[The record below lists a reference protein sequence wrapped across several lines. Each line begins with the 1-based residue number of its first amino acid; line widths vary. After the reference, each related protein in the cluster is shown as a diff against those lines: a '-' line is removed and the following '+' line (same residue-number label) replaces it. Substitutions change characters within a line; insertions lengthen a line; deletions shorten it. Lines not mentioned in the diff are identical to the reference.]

1 MTKTT
6 LTTLLDIEYPIIQG
20 GMAWISDADLA
31 AAVSNAGGLGVI
43 AGGNAERHF
52 VEIQID
58 KMKHLTNKPYALNV
72 MLLSPFADDII
83 DLAIE
88 KKVPIVITGA
98 GSPGKYIE
106 RLKEAG
112 IKIIPVVPSVALAR
126 RMEGLGVDALIA
138 EGTEAGGHIGEL
150 TTMALVPQVI
160 DAVNIPV
167 VAAGGIAD
175 GRGAAAAFMLGAC
188 GIQVGTRFLVATE
201 CNVHRNY
208 KDMILDAKDT
218 SAVVSGRPTGHPVRI
233 LKNKLYRQYCELE
246 KNGASPEE
254 LEALGAGSLRKA
266 VVEGDVTY
274 GSVMAGQVAG
284 LVKKEQP
291 AHEIVQEIFSECEAI
306 ILKQFQW
313 IAGK

>member
-160 DAVNIPV
+160 DAVDIPV

-291 AHEIVQEIFSECEAI
+291 AHEIVQEIFNECEAI

>member
-106 RLKEAG
+106 RLKEVG

-160 DAVNIPV
+160 DAVSIPV

>member
-160 DAVNIPV
+160 DAVSIPV

-291 AHEIVQEIFSECEAI
+291 AQEIVKEIFSECEAV

>member
-1 MTKTT
+1 
-6 LTTLLDIEYPIIQG
+6 
-20 GMAWISDADLA
+20 
-31 AAVSNAGGLGVI
+31 
-43 AGGNAERHF
+43 
-52 VEIQID
+52 
-58 KMKHLTNKPYALNV
+58 
-72 MLLSPFADDII
+72 
-83 DLAIE
+83 
-88 KKVPIVITGA
+88 
-98 GSPGKYIE
+98 
-106 RLKEAG
+106 
-112 IKIIPVVPSVALAR
+112 
-126 RMEGLGVDALIA
+126 
-138 EGTEAGGHIGEL
+138 
-150 TTMALVPQVI
+150 MALVPQVI

>member
-1 MTKTT
+1 MTKTA
-6 LTTLLDIEYPIIQG
+6 LTEMLEIEYPIIQG
-20 GMAWISDADLA
+20 GMAWISDAELA

-43 AGGNAERHF
+43 AGGNAERHI
-52 VEIQID
+52 VEAQVD
-58 KMKHLTNKPYALNV
+58 KIKTLTDRPYALNV

-83 DLAIE
+83 ELAID

-98 GSPGKYIE
+98 GSPGKYVE

-112 IKIIPVVPSVALAR
+112 IKIMPVVPSVALAR
-126 RMEGLGVDALIA
+126 RMESLGVDALIA

-150 TTMALVPQVI
+150 TTMALVPQVV
-160 DAVNIPV
+160 DAVKIPV

-188 GIQVGTRFLVATE
+188 GIQVGTRFLVAEE
-201 CNVHRNY
+201 CNVHKNY
-208 KDMILDAKDT
+208 KEMVLDAKDT

-233 LKNKLYRQYCELE
+233 LKNKLYRQYCDLE
-246 KNGASPEE
+246 KKGASVEE

-266 VVEGDVTY
+266 VVEGDVVY

-284 LVKKEQP
+284 LITKEQP
-291 AHEIVQEIFSECEAI
+291 AKEIVKEIFDECESI
-306 ILKQFQW
+306 IAKQFE
-313 IAGK
+313 KLSFK